1 MTNQAAWLDGTG
13 QTFRVGSAE
22 MPNIDA
28 NEVLIKNCA
37 IAINPIDWKVR
48 DYGWLIKHWPTILG
62 SDAAGVVIDVGSEVH
77 NFKKGDRV
85 IGHGISMISQKPKH
99 GTFQHYVAFEAP
111 KVAKIPDSM
120 SFNDACVLP
129 LAFDT
134 AATGLFKDHDKG
146 YLGLEFPSISANPS
160 DKKLIIYG
168 GSSSVGALAIQ
179 LAVAA
184 GAYVVAIASRK
195 NFDFC
200 RSCGAHEVFDY
211 NDPTVVDEVVQA
223 VKSGKPTDFVGIFD
237 TISQEESYKIVVP
250 ILERL
255 GSGNLATVLGGP
267 SNLPAGSKTAYVE
280 GINDYVDLLRGK
292 FMTPALEQ
300 GILKCLPKPFVVG
313 KGLESVEKGCLEN
326 KKGVSAKKVVIE
338 LEVE

>member
-13 QTFRVGSAE
+13 QTFRVGPAE
-22 MPNIDA
+22 MPKIDA
-28 NEVLIKNCA
+28 NEVLIKNYA

-48 DYGWLIKHWPTILG
+48 DFGWLIETWPTVLG
-62 SDAAGVVIDVGSEVH
+62 SDAAGVVVEVGSEVH

-99 GTFQHYVAFEAP
+99 GTFQHYVVFEAP

-134 AATGLFKDHDKG
+134 AATGLFKDHEQG
-146 YLGLEFPSISANPS
+146 YLGLEFPSIPAKSS

-184 GAYVVAIASRK
+184 GAYVVAIASKK

-200 RSCGAHEVFDY
+200 RSCGAKEVFDY
-211 NDPTVVDEVVQA
+211 KNSSVIEDVVQA
-223 VKSGKPTDFVGIFD
+223 IKSAKPTDFVGIYD
-237 TISQEESYKIVVP
+237 AISQEESYKIVVP
-250 ILERL
+250 ILEKL
-255 GSGNLATVLGGP
+255 GSGNLATVFFGP
-267 SNLPAGSKTAYVE
+267 SALPVGSKTGYVA
-280 GINDYVDLLRGK
+280 GINEYVDSIRGK
-292 FMTPALEQ
+292 FMTYSSAFQSPM
-300 GILKCLPKPFVVG
+300 
-313 KGLESVEKGCLEN
+313 SSEKG
-326 KKGVSAKKVVIE
+326 
-338 LEVE
+338 